1 MQFGSLSVHSVV
13 SVLYFEAPTEFAD
26 ESYRWGCFLL
36 FFLVV
41 KTFIDQCHRLRRF
54 GFIWGTRPMSRD
66 VGYINGVVSD
76 DSARPNSDT
85 VRGPTVREGSL

>member
-1 MQFGSLSVHSVV
+1 
-13 SVLYFEAPTEFAD
+13 
-26 ESYRWGCFLL
+26 
-36 FFLVV
+36 
-41 KTFIDQCHRLRRF
+41 
-54 GFIWGTRPMSRD
+54 MSRD